1 MKIQTKWL
9 AGAIAV
15 AGSLIMA
22 SMAQAQ
28 VISDFS
34 NNFGLSAY
42 YANWANPGWDV
53 IDGGAGIQ
61 APVIT
66 SGVGPGTFGV
76 QAGGYGSGHYGFA
89 LGNEILVNPAATQ
102 STLVLTINSPA
113 NPASSVWFAVKWDLS
128 DDHGN
133 TLIQYGAYTGL
144 WGADAWANGMVG
156 TAVWSGNTLTIS
168 APLTPAMLTA
178 VQTGTDKIVGF
189 NLELDPAYFA
199 SGGPGYDITY
209 QSLSLSPVPEPSTLA
224 LAGLGGLGLLL
235 FRRRN

>member
-1 MKIQTKWL
+1 MKKQTKWL

-15 AGSLIMA
+15 AGSLLMA
-22 SMAQAQ
+22 GMAQAQ
-28 VISDFS
+28 LISDFS

-42 YANWANPGWDV
+42 YANWADPGWDT

-66 SGVGPGTFGV
+66 SGVGAGTFGI

-89 LGNEILVNPAATQ
+89 LGNEVLANPAATQ
-102 STLVLTINSPA
+102 VTLVMTLNSPDVSTA
-113 NPASSVWFAVKWDLS
+113 WLGVKWDLS

-133 TLIQYGAYTGL
+133 TVVQYGAYTGL
-144 WGADAWANGMVG
+144 WGVDNGSWANGMVG
-156 TAVWSGNTLTIS
+156 TATWVGNTLTMT
-168 APLTPAMLTA
+168 APLTPAMLAA

-199 SGGPGYDITY
+199 GTGPSYSLTY

-235 FRRRN
+235 FRRRS